1 MGAWLCLRRPRII
14 RSDSSTHNASNTP
27 KSLTLFDFF
36 RSRFRR
42 DPKNDGPTI
51 VPRDRHSISRRNV
64 SESALKVLYRL
75 DKAGYEAYM
84 VGGGVR
90 DLLLGREPKDF
101 DIATDARPEE
111 VKRLFGNCRLIGRRF
126 RLAHVRF
133 GGDVVEVATFR
144 ALAGVPE
151 AEEPEDEDDEH
162 DGARRDS
169 KRVDREL
176 DDGGRILRDNVW
188 GTLEEDAFRRDFTV
202 NALYYNIADF
212 SVVDYTGGVKDLEDG
227 KIRLIGEP
235 EARYREDPV
244 RMLRA
249 VRFAVKLGF
258 RIERSTEKPLRK
270 LAPLLADIPAA
281 RLYEE
286 VNKLFL
292 AGFGVQTF
300 EMLRATG
307 LFGQLFPQTEA
318 ALSKEEQGFPMM
330 FVVRA
335 LENTDQRVAADKS
348 VTPAFLYAALL
359 WEPVRLRA
367 AVLQQ
372 RGMSEYEAL
381 RAAGEDVTDAQVQ
394 RVALPRRFSVP
405 MREIWEMQD
414 RFMLTQGKRAQRFIS
429 HPRFRAAYD
438 FFVLRAEAGEVDKK
452 LAAFWTEAQELQGPD
467 QDAFFSGRGAPRAGQ
482 PQRQQQQHSRQPQQR
497 QPQPPRQLE
506 PQHADDDGGPDDAP
520 FPGHDDGP
528 ALGADG
534 APRKRRRRRGGRG
547 RRRGPGPGSA
557 PPAE

>member
-1 MGAWLCLRRPRII
+1 
-14 RSDSSTHNASNTP
+14 
-27 KSLTLFDFF
+27 LFEFF
-36 RSRFRR
+36 RSRLFRR
-42 DPKNDGPTI
+42 DPQRPDGPTI
-51 VPRDRHSISRRNV
+51 IPRDRHGISRRSV
-64 SESALKVLYRL
+64 SEPALKVLYRL
-75 DKAGYEAYM
+75 HKAGYQAYM

-101 DIATDARPEE
+101 DVATDARPEE

-133 GGDVVEVATFR
+133 GAEVIEVATFR
-144 ALAGVPE
+144 ALAGQPE
-151 AEEPEDEDDEH
+151 RDSEGEDE
-162 DGARRDS
+162 
-169 KRVDREL
+169 EL
-176 DDGGRILRDNVW
+176 DEQALDRDVDDSGRILRDNVW
-188 GTLEEDAFRRDFTV
+188 GSLEEDAFRRDFTV

-212 SVVDYTGGVKDLEDG
+212 SVVDYVGGVKDLEDG
-227 KIRLIGEP
+227 KLRLIGEP
-235 EARYREDPV
+235 EPRYREDPV

-258 RIERSTEKPLRK
+258 KIERATEKPLAK

-292 AGFGVQTF
+292 AGTGVQAF
-300 EMLRATG
+300 EMLRRYG

-318 ALSKEEQGFPMM
+318 ALASEEQGFPMM

-335 LENTDQRVAADKS
+335 LEDTDARVAQDKS

-367 AVLQQ
+367 ERLE
-372 RGMSEYEAL
+372 RDGMNSFDAL
-381 RAAGEDVTDAQVQ
+381 RAAGDEVAERQVR

-405 MREIWEMQD
+405 MREIFELQP
-414 RFMLTQGKRAQRFIS
+414 RFLQTSGKRAQRFIE

-438 FFVLRAEAGEVDKK
+438 FFMLRAAAGEADPE
-452 LAAFWTEAQELQGPD
+452 LASFWTEVQRVAGQER
-467 QDAFFSGRGAPRAGQ
+467 DALFAGKRRAPARPPREASGAPERELGDVGDAG
-482 PQRQQQQHSRQPQQR
+482 
-497 QPQPPRQLE
+497 
-506 PQHADDDGGPDDAP
+506 D
-520 FPGHDDGP
+520 
-528 ALGADG
+528 DG

-547 RRRGPGPGSA
+547 RRRGPRPDQTPSG
-557 PPAE
+557 E

>member
-1 MGAWLCLRRPRII
+1 M
-14 RSDSSTHNASNTP
+14 
-27 KSLTLFDFF
+27 FEFF

-133 GGDVVEVATFR
+133 GQDVVEVATFR
-144 ALAGVPE
+144 ALAGAPE
-151 AEEPEDEDDEH
+151 PEEIEDEDD
-162 DGARRDS
+162 DGRRP
-169 KRVDREL
+169 DREL

-235 EARYREDPV
+235 ESRYREDPV

-258 RIERSTEKPLRK
+258 RIERGTEKPLRK

-292 AGFGVQTF
+292 AGVGVQTF

-330 FVVRA
+330 FVIRA
-335 LENTDQRVAADKS
+335 LENTDQRVAADRS

-367 AVLQQ
+367 AALQQ

-414 RFMLTQGKRAQRFIS
+414 RFLLTQGKRAQRFIQ

-438 FFVLRAEAGEVDKK
+438 FFVLRAEAGEVDKQ

-467 QDAFFSGRGAPRAGQ
+467 QDAFFAGRGAPRGNQ
-482 PQRQQQQHSRQPQQR
+482 PQRQQPR
-497 QPQPPRQLE
+497 QPQPPRA
-506 PQHADDDGGPDDAP
+506 HDDDGAAPGP
-520 FPGHDDGP
+520 
-528 ALGADG
+528 DG

>member
-1 MGAWLCLRRPRII
+1 M
-14 RSDSSTHNASNTP
+14 
-27 KSLTLFDFF
+27 FEFF
-36 RSRFRR
+36 RSRFSR

-144 ALAGVPE
+144 ALAGAPE
-151 AEEPEDEDDEH
+151 VEEPEDEDD
-162 DGARRDS
+162 DGRDA

-212 SVVDYTGGVKDLEDG
+212 SVVDYTGGVQDLEDG

-292 AGFGVQTF
+292 AGVGVQTF
-300 EMLRATG
+300 EMLRTTG

-318 ALSKEEQGFPMM
+318 ALSKEHQGFPMM

-367 AVLQQ
+367 AVLEQ
-372 RGMSEYEAL
+372 RGMSDYEAL

-394 RVALPRRFSVP
+394 RVALPRRFSMP
-405 MREIWEMQD
+405 MREIWELQN
-414 RFMLTQGKRAQRFIS
+414 RFLLTQGKRAQRFIQ

-438 FFVLRAEAGEVDKK
+438 FFVLRAEAGEADKK

-467 QDAFFSGRGAPRAGQ
+467 QDAFFTGKSSGRGGERGSQ
-482 PQRQQQQHSRQPQQR
+482 PQRQQQQHPRQAQPQY
-497 QPQPPRQLE
+497 
-506 PQHADDDGGPDDAP
+506 ADDDGAGDAP
-520 FPGHDDGP
+520 FAGHDDGP
-528 ALGADG
+528 VLGADG

>member
-1 MGAWLCLRRPRII
+1 
-14 RSDSSTHNASNTP
+14 
-27 KSLTLFDFF
+27 LFEFF

-51 VPRDRHSISRRNV
+51 VPRDRHGISRRNV
-64 SESALKVLYRL
+64 SEPALKVLYRL
-75 DKAGYEAYM
+75 NKAGYEAYM

-133 GGDVVEVATFR
+133 GNDVVEVATFR
-144 ALAGVPE
+144 ALAGQ
-151 AEEPEDEDDEH
+151 EPDEPDEEDD
-162 DGARRDS
+162 DGRRP
-169 KRVDREL
+169 DRDI
-176 DDGGRILRDNVW
+176 DDTGRILRDNVW
-188 GTLEEDAFRRDFTV
+188 GSLEEDAFRRDFTV

-212 SVVDYTGGVKDLEDG
+212 SVVDYVGGVKDLEDG

-235 EARYREDPV
+235 EDRYREDPV

-258 RIERSTEKPLRK
+258 RIERSSEKPLRK

-318 ALSKEEQGFPMM
+318 ALAKEEQGFPMM
-330 FVVRA
+330 FVIRA
-335 LENTDQRVAADKS
+335 LENTDERVAADKS

-367 AVLQQ
+367 KALEQ
-372 RGMSEYEAL
+372 RGMSDYEAL
-381 RAAGEDVTDAQVQ
+381 RAAGDDVTDAQVQ

-405 MREIWEMQD
+405 MREIWELQT
-414 RFMLTQGKRAQRFIS
+414 RFAITQGKRAQRFIQ

-467 QDAFFSGRGAPRAGQ
+467 QDAFFAGKLSGRGAPRGGQ
-482 PQRQQQQHSRQPQQR
+482 PQRQPQQPR
-497 QPQPPRQLE
+497 QPQPQY
-506 PQHADDDGGPDDAP
+506 ADDDASEALDDAP
-520 FPGHDDGP
+520 LAAHDGP
-528 ALGADG
+528 ALGPDG

-547 RRRGPGPGSA
+547 RRRGPKPDSA
-557 PPAE
+557 PPSA

>member
-1 MGAWLCLRRPRII
+1 M
-14 RSDSSTHNASNTP
+14 
-27 KSLTLFDFF
+27 FDFF
-36 RSRFRR
+36 RSRLFRR
-42 DPKNDGPTI
+42 DHKPDGPTI
-51 VPRDRHSISRRNV
+51 IPRDRHGISRRNV
-64 SESALKVLYRL
+64 SEPALKVLYRL
-75 DKAGYEAYM
+75 HKAGYQAYM

-133 GGDVVEVATFR
+133 GSDVVEVATFR
-144 ALAGVPE
+144 ALAGQPE
-151 AEEPEDEDDEH
+151 REPEDDDEEY
-162 DGARRDS
+162 DDQRD
-169 KRVDREL
+169 DREL
-176 DDGGRILRDNVW
+176 ADSGRILRDNVW

-212 SVVDYTGGVKDLEDG
+212 SVVDYMGGVKDLEDG
-227 KIRLIGEP
+227 KLRLIGEP
-235 EARYREDPV
+235 EPRYREDPV

-258 RIERSTEKPLRK
+258 KIERGTEKPLRN

-292 AGFGVQTF
+292 AGTGVQAF
-300 EMLRATG
+300 EMLRRYG

-318 ALSKEEQGFPMM
+318 ALASEEQGFPMM

-335 LENTDQRVAADKS
+335 LEDTDARVAADKS

-367 AVLQQ
+367 ARLE
-372 RGMSEYEAL
+372 RDGMNDLDAL
-381 RAAGEDVTDAQVQ
+381 RRAADEVADKQVR

-405 MREIWEMQD
+405 MREIFELQP
-414 RFMLTQGKRAQRFIS
+414 RFLQTSGKRAQRFID

-438 FFVLRAEAGEVDKK
+438 FFALRAASGEADPE
-452 LAAFWTEAQELQGPD
+452 LAAFWTEAQRVSGPERD
-467 QDAFFSGRGAPRAGQ
+467 EHFAGRRRPAPARGARPTEVPAEAD
-482 PQRQQQQHSRQPQQR
+482 
-497 QPQPPRQLE
+497 E
-506 PQHADDDGGPDDAP
+506 PYAEGDAP
-520 FPGHDDGP
+520 P
-528 ALGADG
+528 A
-534 APRKRRRRRGGRG
+534 KRRRRRGGRG
-547 RRRGPGPGSA
+547 RRRGPRTDT
-557 PPAE
+557 PPTTE